1 MEKRKKILVIDDDP
15 TITKLLFSRLET
27 YAYDVVTAA
36 DGVEG
41 LEKFRQEKPD
51 LIILD
56 IVMPRMDGYN
66 FVLEFKKIADLK
78 TTPIIILTVKED
90 MQGIF
95 RMEGIN
101 DYILKPFLM
110 NDLVKKIDKHL
121 KAPVRKILIVDDAKD
136 SVELIEELLQ
146 LRGYKIV
153 KAVDG
158 FEGLEINQ
166 KEKPDL
172 VVLDVMMP
180 KLDGYHVCRM
190 IKFDNKYKDVAIII
204 VTAKTQEKDKTLGAE
219 VGANEFL
226 TKPLDP
232 DELLSKVKKLIW
244 D

>member
-15 TITKLLFSRLET
+15 TITKLLSSRLET
-27 YAYDVVTAA
+27 YTYDVVTAA

-56 IVMPRMDGYN
+56 IVMPRLDGYN

-78 TTPIIILTVKED
+78 ATPIIILTVKED
-90 MQGIF
+90 MREIF
-95 RMEGIN
+95 GMEGIN
-101 DYILKPFLM
+101 DYIVKPFLM

-153 KAVDG
+153 KAADG
-158 FEGLEINQ
+158 FEGLDINQ

-172 VVLDVMMP
+172 VLLDVMMP

-204 VTAKTQEKDKTLGAE
+204 VTAKTQEKDKTLGTE

-226 TKPLDP
+226 TKPLNS
-232 DELLSKVKKLIW
+232 DELLSKIKKLIW